1 VGDAGVT
8 TLRARALDADPF
20 ATDVLAAL
28 VAAIE
33 VNDLVDREASLPV
46 SVTRDYPA
54 EQFVECFRLSRQLW
68 KEGFD
73 RRGLIALAAGLRRG
87 EALDEEARRWFKQV
101 RARFKHLRFAFFLYS
116 AEHRSPPML
125 SLVTLVMGEL
135 QDAVRVKGMREVRRQ
150 ATRLQLLLA
159 PPGAQY
165 LARET
170 GRLTPSVSDGF
181 RRFVEG
187 EVASLR
193 PLLAARETGAHAFHA
208 ARKVVS
214 RQVSFHD
221 DMRTLYP
228 SDEHRAMARW
238 LATLNGLMGQAHDD
252 LVARNAAGAFR
263 YGRDAFVLPEE
274 IRVRLE
280 ALVRLYLGTSNSKP
294 PSA

>member
-1 VGDAGVT
+1 MGHPGVT
-8 TLRARALDADPF
+8 TLRAPALDAAPF
-20 ATDVLAAL
+20 PAEVLAAL

-33 VNDLVDREASLPV
+33 VNDFVDRDASLPQ
-46 SVTRDYPA
+46 SATHDYPA
-54 EQFVECFRLSRQLW
+54 ERFIEGFRLSRQLW

-73 RRGLIALAAGLRRG
+73 RRGLIALAGGLRRG

-116 AEHRSPPML
+116 AEHRAPPML

-135 QDAVRVKGMREVRRQ
+135 QDAVRVKGARDVRRH

-159 PPGAQY
+159 APGAQY
-165 LARET
+165 LAREA
-170 GRLTPSVSDGF
+170 GRLTPSRSDGF
-181 RRFVEG
+181 RRFVEA
-187 EVASLR
+187 EMTSLR

-214 RQVSFHD
+214 RQVSYHD

-228 SDEHRAMARW
+228 SDEHRDMARW

-252 LVARNAAGAFR
+252 LVARDAAGVFR
-263 YGRDAFVLPEE
+263 YRRDTFVLPDE
-274 IRVRLE
+274 IRARLE
-280 ALVRLYLGTSNSKP
+280 ALVALYLGTSS
-294 PSA
+294 S